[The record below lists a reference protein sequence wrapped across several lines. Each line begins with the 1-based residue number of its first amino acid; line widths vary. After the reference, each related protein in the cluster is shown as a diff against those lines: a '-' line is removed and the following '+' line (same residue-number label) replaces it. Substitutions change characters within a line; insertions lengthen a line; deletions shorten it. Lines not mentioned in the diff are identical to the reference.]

1 MMRPYEEASVRAFPV
16 ATACACLLLGALFG
30 VPASAQAGANVVLSP
45 KVREGK
51 IESAQHPHPQ
61 TNVQW
66 GRAVALIDAPIDQVT
81 AAVENYA
88 RYKDFLPGCE
98 TSRVLSQRG
107 ASALVYVQVS
117 VLKGTYKFW
126 AELKIKPRQGTAGT
140 RVIEATMTK
149 GNMERFHAQWEIS
162 SFDQNRTLV
171 AFQIL
176 VDPDLPVP
184 AGMVSDE
191 NQKNAR
197 RALKG
202 LRKLIA
208 GQPKP

>member
-1 MMRPYEEASVRAFPV
+1 
-16 ATACACLLLGALFG
+16 LLLGALCG
-30 VPASAQAGANVVLSP
+30 VPASAQAGTNIVISP

-51 IESAQHPHPQ
+51 IDSAQHPHPQ

-66 GRAVALIDAPIDQVT
+66 GRAVALIDAPVAQVT
-81 AAVENYA
+81 AAIENYA
-88 RYKDFLPGCE
+88 QYKEFLPGCE

-117 VLKGTYKFW
+117 VLKGAYKFW
-126 AELKIKPRQGTAGT
+126 AELKLKPRQSTGGA

-149 GNMERFHAQWEIS
+149 GNMERFHAQWEITP
-162 SFDQNRTLV
+162 FDENRTLV

-208 GQPKP
+208 AKPKQ